1 MVLSQCDSPYVTKY
15 FGSYLKVNNPL
26 LCIASFY
33 FIDCCFAGNKA
44 MDHHGVPGGRVG
56 SGPDEGWEPG

>member
-15 FGSYLKVNNPL
+15 FGSYLKVNNPT
-26 LCIASFY
+26 LCIPLTV
-33 FIDCCFAGNKA
+33 CLTGNKV